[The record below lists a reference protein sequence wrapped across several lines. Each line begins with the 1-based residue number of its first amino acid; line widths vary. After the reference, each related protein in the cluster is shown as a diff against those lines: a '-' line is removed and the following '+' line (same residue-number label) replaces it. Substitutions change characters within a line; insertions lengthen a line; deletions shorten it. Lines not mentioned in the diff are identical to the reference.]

1 MFEKRDSS
9 NRRIFLTLDHA
20 PPTHVVIKTLC
31 WVAFILPSTY
41 WSRFLSKWSSNTER
55 TSSLNGLL
63 INTSTTCTRDVHPGD
78 TLTRDVMCFF
88 KSSFTLLVCCTRW
101 TSGIRIFRIFKRIYP
116 FGRNPFL
123 HNLLIT
129 PSLFLIHGLVS
140 SVITLFFLSTYS
152 KTFASFTLL
161 LLNLFYHE
169 FFHRLTQMVNFCE
182 TLNFFHI
189 CEIRYLNAT
198 SISQSQ
204 QRRVKLLDSWF

>member
-63 INTSTTCTRDVHPGD
+63 INTSTTCTRDVHHGD
-78 TLTRDVMCFF
+78 TLTRDVLCFF
-88 KSSFTLLVCCTRW
+88 ESSFTLLVCCTRW
-101 TSGIRIFRIFKRIYP
+101 TSGIRIFWIFKRIYP
-116 FGRNPFL
+116 CGRNPFL

-129 PSLFLIHGLVS
+129 PSLFLIHENSEFLFSMIYYIESGTSQTNDSKKENYHQALTHLFSDSLVLQTTIS
-140 SVITLFFLSTYS
+140 LQVFLDV
-152 KTFASFTLL
+152 LL
-161 LLNLFYHE
+161 LYTHYIAF
-169 FFHRLTQMVNFCE
+169 VP
-182 TLNFFHI
+182 
-189 CEIRYLNAT
+189 
-198 SISQSQ
+198 
-204 QRRVKLLDSWF
+204 